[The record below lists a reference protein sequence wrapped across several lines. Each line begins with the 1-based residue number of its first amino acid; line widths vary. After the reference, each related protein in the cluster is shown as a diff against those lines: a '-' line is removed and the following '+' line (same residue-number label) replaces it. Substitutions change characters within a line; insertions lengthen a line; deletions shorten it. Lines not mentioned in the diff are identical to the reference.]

1 MLNKIRKTKYG
12 DHLLIF
18 IGTIFMAVAVN
29 TAFDTNHIA
38 DGGFSGIAI
47 VVKYLTQNWM
57 PGGVPLWATS
67 LVLNLPLFGVAYKLI
82 GPRFLEKSLFGWLCL
97 TFWLWAMPALPVT
110 QGDLILGTLFGG
122 AFTGVGVGLVF
133 LGRGSTGGTD
143 MLATLIHRYVRH
155 IPLARLLWIIDA
167 VIIVTE
173 GVVFGA
179 DRAIYSVVAAY
190 IVTRLA
196 DRLIE
201 GSKTARLTYI
211 MTDRPEETAEEIL
224 KLDLGVTGFY
234 ARGMYQQKDKM
245 VLMCAVDKRRFA
257 ELEDL
262 VVAIDPKAF
271 VIIADAR
278 EVLGEGFNET
288 HRSM

>member
-1 MLNKIRKTKYG
+1 MLSKIRKTKYG

-18 IGTIFMAVAVN
+18 IGTIFMAIAVN

-67 LVLNLPLFGVAYKLI
+67 LVLNLPLFVVAYFLI
-82 GPRFLEKSLFGWLCL
+82 GPRFLEKSFFGWLAL
-97 TFWLWAMPALPVT
+97 TFWLWAMPALPMANN
-110 QGDLILGTLFGG
+110 DLVLGTLFGG
-122 AFTGVGVGLVF
+122 AFMGIGVGLVF
-133 LGRGSTGGTD
+133 IGRGSTGGTD
-143 MLATLIHRYVRH
+143 MMAILIHRYVRH
-155 IPLARLLWIIDA
+155 ISVARLLWIIDA

-173 GVVFGA
+173 GLVFGA
-179 DRAIYSVVAAY
+179 DRAIYSVVSAY

-201 GSKTARLTYI
+201 GAQNARLTYI
-211 MTDRPEETAEEIL
+211 MTDKPDEISQAL
-224 KLDLGVTGFY
+224 LDSDLGVTGLY
-234 ARGMYQQKDKM
+234 ARGMYQKKDKL
-245 VLMCAVDKRRFA
+245 VLMCAVNRRRYA
-257 ELEDL
+257 ELED
-262 VVAIDPKAF
+262 VVMAIDPSAF
-271 VIIADAR
+271 VIITDAR

-288 HRSM
+288 HQSM